1 MKRIG
6 VELRVKEK
14 RLLKDALDPR
24 NIGFMKYRPLLR
36 ELQGMPKIDFIAPEV
51 LRLAK
56 SVVEGR
62 DLDEAQFKKLIDP
75 TSI

>member
-1 MKRIG
+1 LKRIG

-36 ELQGMPKIDFIAPEV
+36 ELQGMP
-51 LRLAK
+51 
-56 SVVEGR
+56 
-62 DLDEAQFKKLIDP
+62 
-75 TSI
+75 